1 MRLGIAGEPSLW
13 LAIGGRDVRFHPGIV
28 GGMESGQQI
37 FFPVDE
43 GSLGREEIQH
53 TIDMKADGAQQY
65 EEQQRCQFF
74 DALLAEVT
82 LEKNGGKVQEP

>member
-1 MRLGIAGEPSLW
+1 M
-13 LAIGGRDVRFHPGIV
+13 RFHKLIV
-28 GGMESGQQI
+28 GRLDPGEQV
-37 FFPVDE
+37 FFAIDE
-43 GSLGREEIQH
+43 RRFGGKEKQH

-82 LEKNGGKVQEP
+82 LDKNGGKVQEP